1 MLSVTAAETLI
12 QSLVISLAAQDP
24 ATAIEQVP
32 LSQAF
37 QRILAQPVSSP
48 LDFPHWDNSAMDG
61 YAIRYEDVCP
71 EDIRPEDIRP
81 EDMRSKEGNE
91 AIVRES
97 QGLSQN
103 LSEGLSEGLKVIE
116 TIAAGVSPQ
125 FPLKPGEAA
134 RIFTGAILPPGADTI
149 VPQEATERQDDRL
162 YVREPP
168 ARRGAFVRKQG
179 DFYQAGSPLL
189 AAGLRIGS
197 ADLAVLA
204 AAQCY
209 SIPVYRPLR
218 VAIFSTGNELV
229 PPDYADSEDSNLKYS
244 NLKYGD
250 LKYGN
255 PLPPGKIVDSNQIAL
270 ISAVQRL
277 GAIALPW
284 GIVPDDPLLLKK
296 TIADILPQVDVILSS
311 GGVSVGDYDYVEAI
325 LEELGATLAIRS
337 VAVKPGKPLT
347 IATFPH
353 FANTPIYFGL
363 PGNPVSS
370 LVSFWRFV
378 QPALEKMSGLNP
390 LPRPYFKTGYTTQVL
405 ESDGQ
410 RETYLWGR
418 AEWQEGASPGYWFTP
433 ARGSKSSGNLIHL
446 SQANALAKLAVGEQR
461 IEVGSPVSLRLL

>member
-61 YAIRYEDVCP
+61 YAVRYEDVCP
-71 EDIRPEDIRP
+71 EDVCP
-81 EDMRSKEGNE
+81 EDMRSEEGNE

-103 LSEGLSEGLKVIE
+103 LSQGLSQGLKVIE

-229 PPDYADSEDSNLKYS
+229 PPESADMEYS
-244 NLKYGD
+244 D
-250 LKYGN
+250 

-325 LEELGATLAIRS
+325 LEELGAILAIRS

-353 FANTPIYFGL
+353 SANAPIYFGL

-390 LPRPYFKTGYTTQVL
+390 LPQPYFKTGYTTQVL

-433 ARGSKSSGNLIHL
+433 AKGSKSSGNLIHL
-446 SQANALAKLAVGEQR
+446 SQANALAKLAMGEQR

>member
-37 QRILAQPVSSP
+37 QRILAQPVISP

-61 YAIRYEDVCP
+61 YAICYEDS
-71 EDIRPEDIRP
+71 
-81 EDMRSKEGNE
+81 SK
-91 AIVRES
+91 AIGQDS
-97 QGLSQN
+97 QGLQ
-103 LSEGLSEGLKVIE
+103 VTE

-125 FPLKPGEAA
+125 LPLKPGEAA
-134 RIFTGAILPPGADTI
+134 RIFTGAILPAGADTI
-149 VPQEATERQDDRL
+149 VPQEATERQNDRL
-162 YVREPP
+162 YLLKPP
-168 ARRGAFVRKQG
+168 ARRGDFVRKQG
-179 DFYQAGSPLL
+179 DFCQAGSPLL

-197 ADLAVLA
+197 ADLSILA
-204 AAQCY
+204 AAQCH
-209 SIPVYRPLR
+209 SIAVYRPLR

-229 PPDYADSEDSNLKYS
+229 PPEYTD
-244 NLKYGD
+244 
-250 LKYGN
+250 

-284 GIVPDDPLLLKK
+284 GIVPDDPHVLKQ
-296 TIADILPQVDVILSS
+296 TIARILPQVDVILSS
-311 GGVSVGDYDYVEAI
+311 GGVSVGDYDYIEQI
-325 LEELGATLAIRS
+325 LVELGATLAIRS

-353 FANTPIYFGL
+353 LANAPLYFGL

-390 LPRPYFKTGYTTQVL
+390 LPLVYFKTGYTTQDL

-410 RETYLWGR
+410 RETYLWGQV
-418 AEWQEGASPGYWFTP
+418 EWQEGALAGYWFTP
-433 ARGSKSSGNLIHL
+433 TSGSKSSGNLIHL
-446 SQANALAKLAVGEQR
+446 SQANALAKLAIGERR
-461 IEVGSPVSLRLL
+461 IAAGSPIALRLL